1 MLFEAS
7 IVALAGGCLCLDR
20 VFLQFMVSRPVVS
33 GTLIGFLLSDP
44 YTGLVSGALVELL
57 WIDRSPIGTV
67 VPPNETIASIV
78 IAAAVIIAGK
88 SLGAVTR
95 ELIALGIII
104 LLPTAIL
111 CQLIDTWTI
120 RENDKISKK
129 AVERASYG
137 DIDGVSRLHVKSLA
151 RTYLVNTVFIFAALL
166 VGSYAVAG
174 IYPLIPPALTRALSY
189 VYFFLPVLGVAVALN
204 TIHLRGTIPLF
215 SGVFLIMAAV
225 FEVVWRI

>member
-1 MLFEAS
+1 MLFETS

-20 VFLQFMVSRPVVS
+20 VFLQFMISRPVVS

-88 SLGAVTR
+88 SLGTVSR
-95 ELIALGIII
+95 ELIALGVLI

-111 CQLIDTWTI
+111 GQVLDTWTI
-120 RENDKISKK
+120 RKNDKIAKK
-129 AVERASYG
+129 AAEMASYG

-151 RTYLVNTVFIFAALL
+151 RTYLANTGFIFAALL

-174 IYPLIPPALTRALSY
+174 IYPLIPPALSRALSY
-189 VYFFLPVLGVAVALN
+189 IYFFLPVLGVAVALN
-204 TIHLRGTIPLF
+204 TIHLRGTIPVF
-215 SGVFLIMAAV
+215 SGVFLIMAAI
-225 FEVVWRI
+225 FELVWRI